1 VRFGIVVGHAQTLA
15 AAAGGGLD
23 HHRIADA
30 LGDLDGFIGTRDGI
44 VVAGDG
50 IDVGFDGELLGL
62 DLVAH
67 LGDGVMLRTDE
78 LDAFFFQTTRELAF
92 SDRKP

>member
-1 VRFGIVVGHAQTLA
+1 VRFCIVVGHAQTLA

-44 VVAGDG
+44 VVAGM
-50 IDVGFDGELLGL
+50 VLTLAAMASFL
-62 DLVAH
+62 DSILSPI
-67 LGDGVMLRTDE
+67 
-78 LDAFFFQTTRELAF
+78 LAME
-92 SDRKP
+92 